1 MYTATIPFKDFNG
14 KPRGTAS
21 IQFNLTE
28 REVFKLLLQFQAIF
42 KWQDKIK
49 DSPDAET
56 PTEEVIAFYNN
67 FEEIIL
73 AAYGKLSDDGLYF
86 RKDDR
91 FNFEESAMF
100 AACMA
105 YYVSDVRETTKL
117 IDGLMPEG
125 LGEIVKK
132 ADESMAALA
141 ADPSTEAELRAEIAR
156 LRAQQSQDP
165 APAGA

>member
-1 MYTATIPFKDFNG
+1 MYTAKIPFKDFNG
-14 KPRGTAS
+14 KPRGAAS

-42 KWQDKIK
+42 KWQDKLK
-49 DSPDAET
+49 ENPDAET
-56 PTEEVIAFYNN
+56 PTEEVITFYTN

-73 AAYGKLSDDGLYF
+73 ASYGKLSDDGLYF

-100 AACMA
+100 AAAMA

-125 LGEIVKK
+125 LADIVKK
-132 ADESMAALA
+132 ADESLAEMAK
-141 ADPSTEAELRAEIAR
+141 DPNTEAELRKEIER
-156 LRAQQSQDP
+156 LRAAQSEP
-165 APAGA
+165 APV